1 VKERSRLTH
10 RVSAPIRSLAHRF
23 AFLGLVIAAFGLMLL
38 GKADVA
44 MMERFRAQV
53 TDTVAPI
60 LDVMSR
66 PVATANEVIAEVR
79 ALSAVAEENRRL
91 RSDKERL
98 LQWQLV
104 ARKLE
109 AENKALRS
117 QLNYVPAPEA
127 SYVTARVIADT
138 GGAFAHSMLLNIGVR
153 PGVAKGQAV
162 VTGDGLIGRIAGV
175 GDRATRVLLIT
186 DLNSRIPVLIE
197 ATRTRAIVAG
207 NNTNRL
213 RLIHLPP
220 GASVSPGDRVVTS
233 GHGGAFPVG
242 LPVGVVDGVSDVG
255 ISVQPFVT
263 RDKLEY
269 VRVLDY
275 GLKGIIGS
283 PSPRRE
289 TAEDGKPQP

>member
-138 GGAFAHSMLLNIGVR
+138 GGAFAHSMLLNIGVQ

-242 LPVGVVDGVSDVG
+242 LPVGVVDGVSDAG

-263 RDKLEY
+263 RDRLEY

-283 PSPRRE
+283 LPSLSE
-289 TAEDGKPQP
+289 TAEDGKSQP